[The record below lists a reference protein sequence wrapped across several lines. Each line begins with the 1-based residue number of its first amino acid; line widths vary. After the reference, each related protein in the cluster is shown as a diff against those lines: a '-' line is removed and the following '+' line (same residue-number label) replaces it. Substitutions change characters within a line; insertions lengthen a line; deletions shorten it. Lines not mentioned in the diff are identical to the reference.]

1 MNRRHI
7 LRFSGSALLNGA
19 LVTAG
24 VTAALMPANA
34 VPGQA
39 PSPSQAL
46 QSSNARALAFVNT
59 HTNDRFS
66 DTYWRDGSYIPN
78 ALAAIN
84 TVMRDHRTG
93 EVYAMDPNL
102 LDLLHTLHSLVE
114 ATAPFQIISAYRSPE
129 TNATLA
135 SRSDGVATRSLH
147 MQGKAIDI
155 RIAGIELT
163 RLRDTAISMQAG
175 GVGYYEAS
183 NFIHVDTGRVR
194 RW

>member
-59 HTNDRFS
+59 YTNDRFS

>member
-1 MNRRHI
+1 MNRRDI
-7 LRFSGSALLNGA
+7 LKFSGSAMLNGA
-19 LVTAG
+19 LVAAG

-34 VPGQA
+34 TPGQE
-39 PSPSQAL
+39 PTTPTTL

-59 HTNDRFS
+59 HTNERFN
-66 DTYWRDGSYIPN
+66 DTYWSAGTYVPE

-102 LDLLHTLHSLVE
+102 LDLLHRLHGLVD
-114 ATAPFQIISAYRSPE
+114 ASAPFQIISAYRSPAS
-129 TNATLA
+129 NATLA
-135 SRSDGVATRSLH
+135 SRSNGVATRSLH

-163 RLRDTAISMQAG
+163 RLRDTAISMRAG